1 MTDEPLHYRD
11 GVPCDAPV
19 GWSPMTPEEAAQEE
33 QTRYAEIRRQ
43 ERDQLL
49 KESDWVTAL
58 KLETGADI
66 PEEWATYRQALRDIT
81 THPDWPF
88 ILVEPAWPTKP

>member
-1 MTDEPLHYRD
+1 MAEEEEVY
-11 GVPCDAPV
+11 
-19 GWSPMTPEEAAQEE
+19 MTPEEVAAEE
-33 QTRYAEIRRQ
+33 IARYSEGRRQ
-43 ERDQLL
+43 ERDHLL
-49 KESDWVTAL
+49 RESDWVVAR

-88 ILVEPAWPTKP
+88 IRVPTAWPTKP